1 MTLIPKRMF
10 WKIYLNSL
18 LLLVLVTL
26 AVSLVTVFVQPESR
40 FHGRPEQLQKLLKAD
55 IEAVFNDP
63 QKLQRTLQRI
73 STALNRSLVIYSSA
87 GQQIATVGDSLPPAL
102 KPEQLEKVGGW
113 HPIHQDDGWVQS
125 VSLNDGTS
133 YLLIEGRGSGGLSF
147 LIAISTVLLVVAIL
161 SWLLTRALTRPLE
174 RLTATSRSLAAGH
187 LSTRSGLRRKDEV
200 GELALAL
207 DEMAGNL
214 EERINSEK
222 ELFANI
228 SHEIR
233 TPLARLRVALELCE
247 ESPGDSGRMLKRLRD
262 IGEDLSELEILI
274 ENVLTSAR
282 LDLGENRG
290 NFPLKLRNVFLDDFF
305 HAVEERFFR
314 HHPNAQ
320 FQLQLEPSLP
330 TAEIDAELLNRVCDN
345 LLDNAVKYNSR
356 NDPVVMDVSASATHF
371 SVCVKD
377 RGDGVEDADLQ
388 RLFEPFFRADRSR
401 CRKSGGT
408 GLGLALCKRI
418 IIAHGGKISVKKN
431 KEKGLS
437 FQFTAPLSHAAKIP
451 KSA

>member
-1 MTLIPKRMF
+1 MTLMPKRMF

-26 AVSLVTVFVQPESR
+26 AVSLLTVFVQPESR
-40 FHGRPEQLQKLLKAD
+40 FHGSPGQLQKILKAD
-55 IEAVFNDP
+55 IEEVFNDP
-63 QKLQRTLQRI
+63 QELQRTLQRI
-73 STALNRSLVIYSSA
+73 STALDRSLVLYSSA

-102 KPEQLEKVGGW
+102 NPEQLEKVGGW
-113 HPIHQDDGWVQS
+113 HPIHQDNGWVQS

-133 YLLIEGRGSGGLSF
+133 YLLIEGRSSGGIRF
-147 LIAISTVLLVVAIL
+147 LIAISIVLLIVAIL
-161 SWLLTRALTRPLE
+161 SGLLTRALTRPLE
-174 RLTATSRSLAAGH
+174 RLTATSRALAAGH
-187 LSTRSGLRRKDEV
+187 LSTRSGLHRKDEV

-207 DEMAGNL
+207 DDMAGNL

-247 ESPGDSGRMLKRLRD
+247 ESPGDSAGNLERLRG
-262 IGEDLSELEILI
+262 IGVDLSELEVLI
-274 ENVLTSAR
+274 ENVLTNAK
-282 LDLGENRG
+282 LDLGTSRDNL
-290 NFPLKLRNVFLDDFF
+290 PLKLRNVFLEDFF

-314 HHPNAQ
+314 HYPEAL
-320 FQLQLEPSLP
+320 LQLELEPPLPS
-330 TAEIDAELLNRVCDN
+330 AEIDAELLNRVCDN
-345 LLDNAVKYNSR
+345 LLDNAVKYNRR
-356 NDPVVMDVSASATHF
+356 NEPVVMKVSASATQF
-371 SVCVKD
+371 SVCVQD

-401 CRKSGGT
+401 SRKSGGT

-418 IIAHGGKISVKKN
+418 ITAHGGKISVKKN

-437 FQFTAPLSHAAKIP
+437 FQFTAPLSQAAKNP